1 MSAWRPSAWSR
12 VCQRRSVVRKV
23 PRGTAG
29 GRVERGDS
37 LPEHG
42 RRRAFPRFP
51 LVDDGLV
58 RRAHQCGQLRLAQPA
73 RATQRTNLQ
82 VVVVRHIGP
91 RQWLAT
97 IGWANRPPI
106 VRPPKRRG
114 IGGSRAGPEL
124 SKGCPGVISHRQA
137 PVPCRRSQRLDVHAD
152 QQREHGQ
159 RKERVI
165 IVIAMGCQRTRACEH
180 LRRRD
185 PPSGIPRPI
194 RLGGHTERR
203 RERRLRLAQCDPA
216 LTQRAGLHDVT
227 PCHRRRP
234 LGSARVALGV
244 LQSANLRA

>member
-1 MSAWRPSAWSR
+1 MVEGVPAPFGRAKGAPRDCRRARGARRFVARTRATACVSA
-12 VCQRRSVVRKV
+12 
-23 PRGTAG
+23 
-29 GRVERGDS
+29 
-37 LPEHG
+37 LPIG
-42 RRRAFPRFP
+42 RRRPCAP
-51 LVDDGLV
+51 
-58 RRAHQCGQLRLAQPA
+58 
-73 RATQRTNLQ
+73 
-82 VVVVRHIGP
+82 
-91 RQWLAT
+91 
-97 IGWANRPPI
+97 RPPVWPI
-106 VRPPKRRG
+106 APGSTRARDAAHESAGRSRPAHWSTSMARDDRLGEPSAHSDRPPKRRG

-137 PVPCRRSQRLDVHAD
+137 RVPCRRSQRLDVHAD

-227 PCHRRRP
+227 PCH
-234 LGSARVALGV
+234 GAGA
-244 LQSANLRA
+244 